1 MDPAVERFA
10 RQLRSSLPGRRNLS
24 LRRICPAL
32 SLYVNAALSPSDVR
46 HGLDAYLAATGR
58 TWLTRWGS
66 DQQAEQ
72 ARYLI
77 GMITAARMA
86 GYIIPGL

>member
-1 MDPAVERFA
+1 M
-10 RQLRSSLPGRRNLS
+10 PGYRNLS

-32 SLYVNAALSPSDVR
+32 SLYARAGLSPSDIR
-46 HGLDAYLAATGR
+46 HGLDGYLAAAGR
-58 TWLTRWGS
+58 TWLTSWRS